1 MTAGRLIL
9 VRHGV
14 TEWNRERR
22 FQGQIDTPLSG
33 EGLEQAALVAR
44 RLSREPIAAVYSS
57 DLLRA
62 WQTAEPIA
70 RGLGLPLQAEPGLRE
85 RAYGDFEGRTF
96 DEIKQD
102 FADAYRRWRA
112 REPDFELPGSGE
124 SLRDFHGR
132 VERTVQSIAF
142 RHPGQAIVLVTHGGV
157 LDSAYRIGS
166 GLPLTAARQFDLLN
180 GSLNTI
186 GWDGR
191 DYSLDRW
198 ADVEHLSGALDDI
211 EARGRDSP

>member
-1 MTAGRLIL
+1 MTPGRLIL

-22 FQGQIDTPLSG
+22 FQGQIDTPLST
-33 EGLEQAALVAR
+33 EGLEQAARVAR
-44 RLSREPIAAVYSS
+44 RLSGEPIAAVYSS

-70 RGLGLPLQAEPGLRE
+70 SGLHLPLQAEPGLRE

-96 DEIKQD
+96 DEIQQHL
-102 FADAYRRWRA
+102 ADAYQRWRA
-112 REPDFELPGSGE
+112 REPDFALPGNGE

-132 VERTVQSIAF
+132 VERTVRLITQ
-142 RHPGQAIVLVTHGGV
+142 RHPGQAIVMVTHGGV

-180 GSLNTI
+180 ASLNTI
-186 GWDGR
+186 GWDGNR
-191 DYSLDRW
+191 YSLHTW
-198 ADVEHLSGALDDI
+198 ADVAHLSGSLDDV
-211 EARGRDSP
+211 EARG